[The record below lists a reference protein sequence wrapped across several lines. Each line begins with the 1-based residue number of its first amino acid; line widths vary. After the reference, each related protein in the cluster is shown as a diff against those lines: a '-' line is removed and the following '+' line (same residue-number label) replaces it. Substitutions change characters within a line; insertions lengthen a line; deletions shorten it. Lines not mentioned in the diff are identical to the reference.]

1 MNTSD
6 RTLFIAAF
14 ILAIWLS
21 AVVRAL
27 RNKELNDTTRFMWVF
42 IITMMPIFGG
52 LLYLFFGRFVAKPV
66 SISEVAE
73 SEARHRM
80 SGIYEKTEW
89 QNR

>member
-6 RTLFIAAF
+6 RTLFLFAF
-14 ILAIWLS
+14 ILAIWAS
-21 AVVRAL
+21 AMVRAL
-27 RNKELNDTTRFMWVF
+27 KNKELNDTTRFMWVF

-52 LLYLFFGRFVAKPV
+52 LLYLFFGRFSAKPI
-66 SISEVAE
+66 SISEIAE
-73 SEARHRM
+73 VEAKHRI